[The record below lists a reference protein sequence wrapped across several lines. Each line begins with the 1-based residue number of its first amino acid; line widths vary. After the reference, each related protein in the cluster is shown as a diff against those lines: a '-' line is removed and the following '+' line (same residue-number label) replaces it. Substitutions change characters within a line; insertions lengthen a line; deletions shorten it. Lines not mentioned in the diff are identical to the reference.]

1 MTKSELLKAIQ
12 EWQAENPK
20 ERFFLVMLG
29 EVEGES
35 HGMLEGDMRGARGA
49 LVPAVA
55 GMLES
60 KDGMLGVVSDAVGLM
75 LRKEVE
81 SLKEEDGTD
90 EADGSD
96 KADKSDQSDQ
106 SDQSGEAERS
116 DKAENA
122 PQEDDNLPW

>member
-1 MTKSELLKAIQ
+1 MTMTRSELLKAIQ

-60 KDGMLGVVSDAVGLM
+60 KDEIRGVVSDAIGLM
-75 LRKEVE
+75 LRRKME
-81 SLKEEDGTD
+81 SLKEMDKESGEDG
-90 EADGSD
+90 AD
-96 KADKSDQSDQ
+96 KADKSGEADE
-106 SDQSGEAERS
+106 SGEAERS

>member
-1 MTKSELLKAIQ
+1 MTRSELLKAIQ
-12 EWQAENPK
+12 EWQAENRE

-29 EVEGES
+29 EVEDGS
-35 HGMLEGDMRGARGA
+35 HGVLEGDMCGARGA

-60 KDGMLGVVSDAVGLM
+60 KDEIRGVVSDAVGLM
-75 LRKEVE
+75 LRKEAE
-81 SLKEEDGTD
+81 SLKEMDKESREDG
-90 EADGSD
+90 ADGSD
-96 KADKSDQSDQ
+96 KSDKSDK
-106 SDQSGEAERS
+106 SGGAERS